1 MAEPLHQSSVIV
13 IHPGSYWLR
22 IGRASDPY
30 PVAIPQVIARRNHG
44 MEKDR
49 FEEKLLHRNGI
60 GHSGSCAHREQA
72 LKMVEQAIWSRKTSQ
87 GHRRE
92 SVHTS
97 EVHSFN
103 DSVSHQSVDEF
114 TDMSW
119 TDTANN
125 AEYFIGDQALYL
137 ENSSD
142 YNIQWPMKHGQLN
155 LHNNVGGSISAVIQD
170 LCTLWGHVL
179 DKSLGIPPGELEK
192 YRAILLIPDIYH
204 RPHIKE
210 LVKLLLI
217 DLRFEAAIVHQE
229 SVCATYG
236 SGLCSACVVDVGDQ
250 KTSVCCVEDG
260 LSHRN
265 TRVCMTYGGKD
276 ITRTFTWLLEKARFP
291 YRECKPETTMDA
303 LLLIELK
310 ETFCHLDQDFDG
322 IQILDFQVCYP
333 NQPMLTY
340 QMKLGD
346 ETLQAPMAIFYP
358 QLFGV
363 VDEKMT
369 FTQQR
374 NQGDPEDIN
383 DELYLLQTQNQQQ
396 QATKLKT
403 DNGVYMRDDQAGLQT
418 GLDGLLLGSVT
429 QRTSSPLIGQC
440 QGEMLMQAEEAPP
453 PIISRRIS
461 TSQTLDKPLGLDQA
475 ILYSIDCCASDETK
489 KKMYSCIL
497 VVGGGVALF
506 QGAAEML
513 QQRIQTKMP
522 PSFRRAVDRVEVICK
537 SKEQDPRV
545 TCWKGGAVLSYLD
558 TTQELWIS
566 RTEWE
571 REGLKLL
578 RERSPFVW

>member
-1 MAEPLHQSSVIV
+1 MNQDSIIV

-30 PVAIPQVIARRNHG
+30 PVAVPHVIARRHRKAG
-44 MEKDR
+44 QKKQED
-49 FEEKLLHRNGI
+49 ELLCRDGLSHPNSSSQRD
-60 GHSGSCAHREQA
+60 QA

-92 SVHTS
+92 SIQTS
-97 EVHSFN
+97 EIHSFN
-103 DSVSHQSVDEF
+103 DATKPQSVDDNSGMVWTR
-114 TDMSW
+114 TD
-119 TDTANN
+119 DGR
-125 AEYFIGDQALYL
+125 EVVVGEEALYL
-137 ENSSD
+137 EPCAPFD
-142 YNIQWPMKHGQLN
+142 THWPIRHGRLNIHKGI
-155 LHNNVGGSISAVIQD
+155 GGSLTSRMQD
-170 LCTLWGHVL
+170 LAEIWTHILQH
-179 DKSLGIPPGELEK
+179 SLNIPKKEIQNYK
-192 YRAILLIPDIYH
+192 AILLIPDIYH
-204 RPHIKE
+204 RPHVKE
-210 LVKLLLI
+210 LMNLLLSH
-217 DLRFEAAIVHQE
+217 LGFAAAIVHQE

-276 ITRTFTWLLEKARFP
+276 ITRTFTWLLERARFP
-291 YRECKPETTMDA
+291 YRECQPEKTMDA
-303 LLLIELK
+303 LLLVELK

-322 IQILDFQVCYP
+322 IQILDFQVRYP
-333 NQPMLTY
+333 NQPTLSY

-346 ETLQAPMAIFYP
+346 ETLQAPMAVFYP

-363 VDEKMT
+363 VEEKMI

-383 DELYLLQTQNQQQ
+383 DELYLLQTQSQQQ
-396 QATKLKT
+396 QGAKLKT
-403 DNGVYMRDDQAGLQT
+403 DNGGPIRDDLVGQGSDVGLT
-418 GLDGLLLGSVT
+418 AVT
-429 QRTSSPLIGQC
+429 QRTVSPLIGQC
-440 QGEMLMQAEEAPP
+440 HGDVLVQAEEAPP
-453 PIISRRIS
+453 PVISRRIS

-489 KKMYSCIL
+489 KKMYNCIL
-497 VVGGGVALF
+497 VVGGGMALF
-506 QGAAEML
+506 QGATEML
-513 QQRIQTKMP
+513 QHRIQTKMP

-537 SKEQDPRV
+537 SKDQDPRM
-545 TCWKGGAVLSYLD
+545 TCWKGGAVLACLD

-566 RTEWE
+566 RDEW
-571 REGLKLL
+571 RDEGLKLL